1 VRGTDER
8 VGRSEPGL
16 LEVASYLAPASP
28 LLPPFAL
35 GPCPLLGL
43 PEISQ
48 YHFLSFRS
56 EAEANLPARRPTCQ
70 RVPLQPESNCPVS
83 WPLSGSRPADGLR
96 QLNRFSQ

>member
-48 YHFLSFRS
+48 YHFLSFQSWRS
-56 EAEANLPARRPTCQ
+56 TCQ
-70 RVPLQPESNCPVS
+70 HVPLQPESNCPVS
-83 WPLSGSRPADGLR
+83 WPLSGSRPADGLG